1 MCTCAFAQEYVIAR
15 IYAEDAAKDAGVRD
29 GDTLNAIVQ
38 PVQLSSNGSVFEPW
52 CCVLFGYQRCWEITL
67 NGGFTRTIIGN
78 AWEKTIGISIISGGS
93 NGKIIGKAW

>member
-1 MCTCAFAQEYVIAR
+1 MCTCAFTHEYVSAR
-15 IYAEDAAKDAGVRD
+15 IYAEDAAKDAGLRG

-52 CCVLFGYQRCWEITL
+52 CCVLFGYQRCWEITS

-78 AWEKTIGISIISGGS
+78 AWEKI
-93 NGKIIGKAW
+93 